1 MNLFERYYI
10 GLYRFLLS
18 GWICKIG
25 DFIETMTSLLLY
37 SLTNLVLALTCF
49 ILKKEGVSTDFI
61 CIIHYL
67 YCPLTPYIGAFFLIM
82 GWILGYV
89 YRKKLNK
96 LANTA
101 IGGFTEVKYPKK
113 LFYGIR
119 SLLFLIF
126 CCSSTFISM
135 IILFEVSKP

>member
-18 GWICKIG
+18 GGVYRIG
-25 DFIETMTSLLLY
+25 DCIETMTSFLLY
-37 SLTNLVLALTCF
+37 SLINLVLALTCF

-67 YCPLTPYIGAFFLIM
+67 YFPLTPYIFAFFFIM